1 MNLEQGNENGDAAPA
16 SPQTVPHTLPYPP
29 VPVPYVKPAKEPRCC
44 FCVPLRSGVITIA
57 SLALVGSVAAI
68 ITWFVGTFVTHI
80 FSVNPVGIVFIVQA
94 ALVLLQ
100 IPFAITGIVGAA
112 KKQHR
117 SVLAYFCWQVIAIV
131 VNIACTILL
140 IVVIVISGVFQEGV
154 VNASDF
160 TDDCTDADTGTV
172 DQQCAKILHDAANEA
187 NKEVKVSFGIIWAIQ
202 ILSIILTIYWSVEFF
217 RLYRVLRREQRES
230 REAIP
235 S

>member
-1 MNLEQGNENGDAAPA
+1 MPDLEPGGTSASLGPPGLDDPPPA
-16 SPQTVPHTLPYPP
+16 LALTHPRSALALPSL
-29 VPVPYVKPAKEPRCC
+29 V
-44 FCVPLRSGVITIA
+44 GVITIA

-112 KKQHR
+112 NKQHR

-140 IVVIVISGVFQEGV
+140 IVVMVISGVFQEGV
-154 VNASDF
+154 VDASDF
-160 TDDCTDADTGTV
+160 SDDCTDADTGTV
-172 DQQCAKILHDAANEA
+172 DQQCAKILQDAANQA
-187 NKEVKVSFGIIWAIQ
+187 NKEVKVSFSIIWAIQ
-202 ILSIILTIYWSVEFF
+202 ILSIILTIYWSVEVF
-217 RLYRVLRREQRES
+217 RLYRVLRREQRER